1 MTKKRKNEKERAR
14 SIKACEAL
22 EFQTRPS
29 SSDYL
34 HTAKK
39 IFEIHPRVLEI
50 FCGQTYTHTHTT
62 PCLPGAESPTFRHF
76 PPIWSKVN
84 KQGHT

>member
-1 MTKKRKNEKERAR
+1 MITSLIMTKKRKNEKERAR

-34 HTAKK
+34 HTAKN

-50 FCGQTYTHTHTT
+50 FCGQTHTHTHT
-62 PCLPGAESPTFRHF
+62 
-76 PPIWSKVN
+76 
-84 KQGHT
+84 HTHYNDFEFY

>member
-50 FCGQTYTHTHTT
+50 FCGQPHTHTHT
-62 PCLPGAESPTFRHF
+62 
-76 PPIWSKVN
+76 
-84 KQGHT
+84 HTLQRL